1 MTQPNRHSFCRF
13 LGRDLEDKTP
23 DAKTIWLFREQLTRH
38 HSHNYYRFTLKIEA
52 RIARLE
58 SEAHY
63 IQSDIAQIKTD
74 VRELRSDNK
83 ILLGMI
89 IAASLGLAG
98 IMAKG
103 FGWL

>member
-1 MTQPNRHSFCRF
+1 M
-13 LGRDLEDKTP
+13 
-23 DAKTIWLFREQLTRH
+23 
-38 HSHNYYRFTLKIEA
+38 EA
-52 RIARLE
+52 RIAKLE
-58 SEAHY
+58 SEAHH
-63 IQSDIAQIKTD
+63 IQSDIAKIKTD

-83 ILLGMI
+83 ILLGTI

>member
-1 MTQPNRHSFCRF
+1 M
-13 LGRDLEDKTP
+13 
-23 DAKTIWLFREQLTRH
+23 
-38 HSHNYYRFTLKIEA
+38 EA

-58 SEAHY
+58 SEVRH
-63 IQSDIAQIKTD
+63 IQSDIAEIKTD

-89 IAASLGLAG
+89 TAASLGLAG

>member
-1 MTQPNRHSFCRF
+1 M
-13 LGRDLEDKTP
+13 
-23 DAKTIWLFREQLTRH
+23 
-38 HSHNYYRFTLKIEA
+38 EA
-52 RIARLE
+52 RIAKLE
-58 SEAHY
+58 SAAHY
-63 IQSDIAQIKTD
+63 IQSGIAEIKTD

>member
-1 MTQPNRHSFCRF
+1 MQ
-13 LGRDLEDKTP
+13 
-23 DAKTIWLFREQLTRH
+23 
-38 HSHNYYRFTLKIEA
+38 A
-52 RIARLE
+52 RIAKLA
-58 SEAHY
+58 SAAHH
-63 IQSDIAQIKTD
+63 IQSDIAKIKTD

>member
-1 MTQPNRHSFCRF
+1 M
-13 LGRDLEDKTP
+13 
-23 DAKTIWLFREQLTRH
+23 
-38 HSHNYYRFTLKIEA
+38 EA
-52 RIARLE
+52 RIAKLE
-58 SEAHY
+58 SAAHH
-63 IQSDIAQIKTD
+63 IQSDIAKIKID
-74 VRELRSDNK
+74 IRELRSDNK

>member
-1 MTQPNRHSFCRF
+1 MQ
-13 LGRDLEDKTP
+13 
-23 DAKTIWLFREQLTRH
+23 
-38 HSHNYYRFTLKIEA
+38 A
-52 RIARLE
+52 RIAKLE

-63 IQSDIAQIKTD
+63 IQSDIAEIKTD

-98 IMAKG
+98 MMAKG

>member
-1 MTQPNRHSFCRF
+1 M
-13 LGRDLEDKTP
+13 
-23 DAKTIWLFREQLTRH
+23 
-38 HSHNYYRFTLKIEA
+38 EA
-52 RIARLE
+52 RIAKLE
-58 SEAHY
+58 NEAHH
-63 IQSDIAQIKTD
+63 IQSDIAEIKTD
-74 VRELRSDNK
+74 IRELRSNNK

>member
-1 MTQPNRHSFCRF
+1 M
-13 LGRDLEDKTP
+13 
-23 DAKTIWLFREQLTRH
+23 
-38 HSHNYYRFTLKIEA
+38 EA
-52 RIARLE
+52 RIAKLE
-58 SEAHY
+58 SEAHH
-63 IQSDIAQIKTD
+63 IQSDIAEIKTGI
-74 VRELRSDNK
+74 RELRSDNK

>member
-1 MTQPNRHSFCRF
+1 M
-13 LGRDLEDKTP
+13 
-23 DAKTIWLFREQLTRH
+23 
-38 HSHNYYRFTLKIEA
+38 EA
-52 RIARLE
+52 RIAKLK

>member
-1 MTQPNRHSFCRF
+1 M
-13 LGRDLEDKTP
+13 
-23 DAKTIWLFREQLTRH
+23 
-38 HSHNYYRFTLKIEA
+38 EA

-58 SEAHY
+58 SEAHH

-74 VRELRSDNK
+74 IRELRSDNK
-83 ILLGMI
+83 ILLGMM

>member
-1 MTQPNRHSFCRF
+1 M
-13 LGRDLEDKTP
+13 
-23 DAKTIWLFREQLTRH
+23 
-38 HSHNYYRFTLKIEA
+38 EA
-52 RIARLE
+52 RIAKLE
-58 SEAHY
+58 NEAHQ
-63 IQSDIAQIKTD
+63 IQSDIAEIKTD

>member
-1 MTQPNRHSFCRF
+1 M
-13 LGRDLEDKTP
+13 
-23 DAKTIWLFREQLTRH
+23 
-38 HSHNYYRFTLKIEA
+38 EA
-52 RIARLE
+52 RIARLD
-58 SEAHY
+58 SEVRH
-63 IQSDIAQIKTD
+63 IQSGTAKIKTD